1 MHTFPDIDECAG
13 DSGCNQICV
22 NTPGSY
28 YCNCERGYLLIDGS
42 QCEGNVFELSIPLE
56 LKPTHQPKTHNPEC
70 NTSKFQLS
78 TFVCHNIHG

>member
-56 LKPTHQPKTHNPEC
+56 LKPTH
-70 NTSKFQLS
+70 
-78 TFVCHNIHG
+78 